1 MKESVFQLIGKPR
14 ISKFEIQ
21 LNREYKFDGE
31 IKLDLSNNIQISKG
45 IDEHSHQALV
55 TLNLGVFET
64 CSLTESPFQIH
75 AEIEGHFKWEE
86 ALEKDQKLLDVMLKQ
101 NAPAILYSYIRP
113 IITMMTVEANLPPLV
128 IPLMNF
134 QEE

>member
-14 ISKFEIQ
+14 LSKFEFR
-21 LNREYKFDGE
+21 LNKEYKFDGE
-31 IKLDLSNNIQISKG
+31 IKLDLSNDIQISKG
-45 IDEHSHQALV
+45 VDEHFNQALV
-55 TLNLGVFET
+55 VLNLGVFET

-75 AEIEGHFKWEE
+75 VEIEGYFKWEE

-101 NAPAILYSYIRP
+101 NAPAILYSYVRP

-134 QEE
+134 QKE